1 MFIATGPSCCPK
13 TLAMVPTNN
22 WFVVACVGLLGSAIA
37 FSESRKLLQ
46 PLGTAS
52 ATIPANAAYFEIRIR
67 EFSRLAV
74 EAHRDDERPGER
86 EVEVIGRADLFERA
100 GDVGLRIETLVLG
113 PRLQVATGDTHRHRV
128 Q

>member
-13 TLAMVPTNN
+13 TLAMVPTNS
-22 WFVVACVGLLGSAIA
+22 WLVVACVGLFGSATA

-46 PLGTAS
+46 PVGTAS
-52 ATIPANAAYFEIRIR
+52 PTIPANAAYFMIRIR

-86 EVEVIGRADLFERA
+86 EVEVIGGADLLERT
-100 GDVGLRIETLVLG
+100 GDVGFRIETLVLR
-113 PRLQVATGDTHRHRV
+113 PRFQVS
-128 Q
+128 